1 MRILIWAGY
10 RFERW
15 NGSSKEG
22 LGGTETAILEI
33 AERLVTYG
41 HDVTVAG
48 EVHSTK
54 QDPKDL
60 SNFNSDRR
68 GKINGVTWLATE
80 DFEIRIQYKDWDY
93 YDVVIGVN
101 YLHFLNYCEDVGID
115 PKHKWFWMHNTD
127 YEPYYKHEPLE
138 NTSEIFDKI
147 QLIVTPSPWAGY
159 RIMDDIITPV
169 ANENGGWKGSVQS
182 ITNGINIE
190 DFFYDTKDKDPNK
203 FIWSSA
209 VDRNLTHLLDNWH
222 KIKEIM
228 PEATLDVYYPKYSN
242 PHNWEDQTWFNY
254 EGVVDK
260 MNALYDDGVRDM
272 GSVSKE
278 ELYAAMAKAS
288 YWMYLTHYEETF
300 CITALEMQMS
310 EVLCITSDQAAL
322 RDTVK
327 SGIIIPTTDHDTMFN
342 EAIKTLHNLQDHPD
356 LKAIVLADGRE
367 EAKEKTWDIAASAWH
382 DALMNAEEYKSIKNE
397 GSSKK
402 KV

>member
-1 MRILIWAGY
+1 MRILIWSGY

-15 NGSSKEG
+15 NGSSKDG
-22 LGGTETAILEI
+22 LGGTETAILEV
-33 AERLVTYG
+33 AERLVAYG
-41 HDVTVAG
+41 HEVTVAG
-48 EVHSTK
+48 EVHTTI
-54 QDPKDL
+54 QDSKHL
-60 SNFNSDRR
+60 SNFNPERR
-68 GKINGVTWLATE
+68 GKINGVSWLATE

-101 YLHFLNYCEDVGID
+101 YLHFLKYCEDVGID
-115 PKHKWFWMHNTD
+115 PKYKWFWMHNTD
-127 YEPYYKHEPLE
+127 YEPYYKDNLLE
-138 NTSEIFDKI
+138 NTSDIFDKI
-147 QLIVTPSPWAGY
+147 QLIVTPSPWAGL

-190 DFFYDTKDKDPNK
+190 DFFYNTKDKDPNK

-222 KIKEIM
+222 KIREVM
-228 PEATLDVYYPKYSN
+228 PEATLDIYYPKYSS
-242 PHNWEDQTWFNY
+242 PHNFADQTWFNY

-260 MNALYDDGVRDM
+260 MDALYDHGVRDM

-310 EVLCITSDQAAL
+310 EVLCIVSDQAAL
-322 RDTVK
+322 KTTVE
-327 SGIIIPTTDHDTMFN
+327 SGIIIPTADHDVMFDQAAGILN
-342 EAIKTLHNLQDHPD
+342 TLKQHPD
-356 LKAIVLADGRE
+356 LRAKALADAKQ
-367 EAKEKTWDIAASAWH
+367 EAKEKTWDIAAAAWH
-382 DALMNAEEYKSIKNE
+382 DTLMNAEEYKSVKNE
-397 GSSKK
+397 ESSKNI
-402 KV
+402 